1 MKRSSLPKRQKE
13 KWSKVMIA
21 DMMSSEESDE
31 GDETIVVKPLQ
42 WRSSRVTEFFKNIDV
57 LGTERKN
64 SQALRQRKPRVIS
77 SVASQ
82 CPKPAATLPCWVFV

>member
-1 MKRSSLPKRQKE
+1 MFSCSNYPVQKLQERQAIMKRSSLPERQKE

-42 WRSSRVTEFFKNIDV
+42 WRSSRVT
-57 LGTERKN
+57 
-64 SQALRQRKPRVIS
+64 
-77 SVASQ
+77 
-82 CPKPAATLPCWVFV
+82 VFQNHRRIGN

>member
-1 MKRSSLPKRQKE
+1 MKRSSLPEQQKE

-42 WRSSRVTEFFKNIDV
+42 WRSSRVT
-57 LGTERKN
+57 
-64 SQALRQRKPRVIS
+64 
-77 SVASQ
+77 
-82 CPKPAATLPCWVFV
+82 VFQEH